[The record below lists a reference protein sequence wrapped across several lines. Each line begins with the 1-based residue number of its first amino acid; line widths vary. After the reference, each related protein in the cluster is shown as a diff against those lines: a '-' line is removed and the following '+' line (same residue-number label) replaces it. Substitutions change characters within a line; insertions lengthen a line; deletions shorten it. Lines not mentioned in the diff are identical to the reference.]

1 MNNINQDITRMIVEM
16 RELGKLPAPCKGGS
30 HNNLLRYNKL
40 RDRILD
46 KFLSAFDEGYRLEMP
61 VIHHPNN
68 EPLTL
73 KELREMNEEPVWVQ
87 NLEEPAK
94 SQWRLLY
101 WDRGKYLVLQGISV
115 RGYLLEEYGESWLA
129 YRRPPEGEEDT

>member
-1 MNNINQDITRMIVEM
+1 MFSENFIFCRRCGARNGTGN
-16 RELGKLPAPCKGGS
+16 APT
-30 HNNLLRYNKL
+30 LT
-40 RDRILD
+40 
-46 KFLSAFDEGYRLEMP
+46 P
-61 VIHHPNN
+61 PN

-73 KELREMNEEPVWVQ
+73 EELRQMNEEPVWVQ
-87 NLEEPAK
+87 NLEEPTK

-129 YRRPPEGEEDT
+129 YRRPPEVSP